1 MKQQRGRTV
10 EIESLADFDER
21 VASGARAMA
30 GWHLQNV
37 DLRERGPVL
46 RRLDPT
52 GALFLGCGLAEVDE
66 QSLRARGALVFPE
79 VPDVPVNQYRA
90 HLYTP
95 GELYDHLVAGYHDT
109 LDARVYAWSKQE
121 PQLDRSLAK
130 ALHDHSI
137 DDALDEFVLGRG
149 LVGIMGGHALARGSA
164 SYAAAAR
171 LAHRLAGAGLTVATG
186 GGPGAMEAANLGAY
200 LSARPARELDAALEM
215 LAVVPGFTPSVDDW
229 AMTAFEVLNRWP
241 DGVRSLGIP
250 TWHYGHEPPNAF
262 ATDIAK
268 YFKNA
273 IREDVLLHLASAGI
287 VFLPGAAGTVQE
299 IFQDACENYYAD
311 RSAVAPMVLVG
322 RRHWSETVPVWP
334 VLEALGRGRDMGARL
349 HLVDGVDEAVSVLAA
364 DAGEAD
370 LPDLS
375 ESAP

>member
-1 MKQQRGRTV
+1 MRERGRTV
-10 EIESLADFDER
+10 EVESLADFDQR
-21 VASGARAMA
+21 VADGALAMA

-37 DLRERGPVL
+37 DLSERGPVL

-52 GALFLGCGLAEVDE
+52 GALFLGCGLKEVDE

-90 HLYTP
+90 TLYTP
-95 GELYDHLVAGYHDT
+95 GELYDHLATSYHDT
-109 LDARVYAWSKQE
+109 LDARVYAWSQQE
-121 PQLDRSLAK
+121 PALDRSLAK

-137 DDALDEFVLGRG
+137 DDALRDFAQGRD

-164 SYAAAAR
+164 SYAAAAH
-171 LAHRLAGAGLTVATG
+171 LAHRLAGTGLTVATG

-200 LSARPARELDAALEM
+200 LSARQAGELDAALDL
-215 LAVVPGFTPSVDDW
+215 LAAVPGFTPSVQDW
-229 AMTAFEVLNRWP
+229 ARTAFDVLDRWP
-241 DGVRSLGIP
+241 EGVRSLGIP

-322 RRHWSETVPVWP
+322 RRHWTETVPVWP
-334 VLEALGRGRDMGARL
+334 VLQALGSGRDMGAHL
-349 HLVDGVDEAVSVLAA
+349 HLVDSLDEAVAVLAA
-364 DAGEAD
+364 DTSGARVLG
-370 LPDLS
+370 
-375 ESAP
+375 

>member
-1 MKQQRGRTV
+1 MGQERGRTV
-10 EIESLADFDER
+10 EVESLADFDQR
-21 VASGARAMA
+21 VGAGAEVMA
-30 GWHLQNV
+30 GWHLQSV

-46 RRLDPT
+46 RRLDPA
-52 GALFLGCGLAEVDE
+52 GALFLGCGLEPVDE

-79 VPDVPVNQYRA
+79 VPDAPVRQYRA
-90 HLYTP
+90 SLYTP
-95 GELYDHLVAGYHDT
+95 GELYDRLAAGYHTT
-109 LDARVYAWSKQE
+109 LDARVYGWSKQ
-121 PQLDRSLAK
+121 PPDLDRSLAK

-137 DDALDEFVLGRG
+137 DDALHEFAAGRR
-149 LVGIMGGHALARGSA
+149 LVGVMGGHALARGSA
-164 SYAAAAR
+164 PYAAAAH

-200 LSARPARELDAALEM
+200 LSARPAGELDAALDL
-215 LAVVPGFTPSVDDW
+215 LAVVPGFRPSVHGW
-229 AMTAFEVLNRWP
+229 ARAAFDVLARWP

-273 IREDVLLHLASAGI
+273 IREDVLLHLAAAGI
-287 VFLPGAAGTVQE
+287 VFLPGVAGTVQE

-322 RRHWSETVPVWP
+322 HRHWTEAVPVWP
-334 VLEALGRGRDMGARL
+334 VLQALGEGRDMGAHL
-349 HLVDGVDEAVSVLAA
+349 HLVDSLDEAVAVLAVA
-364 DAGEAD
+364 TAHTETM
-370 LPDLS
+370 
-375 ESAP
+375 